1 MSKLGVRFRRQHP
14 LAPYVVD
21 FYCASA
27 RLVVEVDGGY
37 HLGAEQAAEDA
48 HRSSELVRL
57 HRVRI
62 LRVRAELVTE
72 NVAAVCAVIRAAL

>member
-27 RLVVEVDGGY
+27 KLIVEVDGNY
-37 HLGAEQAAEDA
+37 HASVEQAAEDA
-48 HRSSELVRL
+48 HRSRELVRL
-57 HRVRI
+57 HGVRI
-62 LRVRAELVTE
+62 LRVRAELVTQ
-72 NVAAVCAVIRAAL
+72 NIAAVCAVIRAAL

>member
-37 HLGAEQAAEDA
+37 HLEPAQAAEDV
-48 HRSSELVRL
+48 HRSRELVHL
-57 HRVRI
+57 HGVRI
-62 LRVRAELVTE
+62 LRVRAELVMS
-72 NVAAVCAVIRAAL
+72 NVSAVCAVIREAL